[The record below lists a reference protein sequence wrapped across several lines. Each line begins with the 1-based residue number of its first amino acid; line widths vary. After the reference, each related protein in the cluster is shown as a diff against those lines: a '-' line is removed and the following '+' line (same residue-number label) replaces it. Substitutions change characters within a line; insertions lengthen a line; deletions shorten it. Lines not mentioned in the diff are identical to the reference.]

1 MVGPVGDVVEV
12 LPPEF
17 ESVDDIT
24 AKLESEDRLYRLL
37 TEAEAEATDDEET
50 AALFSDDVES
60 TEEVTAAELEMD
72 VSL

>member
-1 MVGPVGDVVEV
+1 MGPVGDVVEV